1 MTVFAL
7 LVEKMKL
14 QQKGD
19 ETIMKLSRKDMLI
32 DWENRTIDL
41 TKLSSTS
48 TISDMCVLLIFW
60 LKHERTRDKCGKQL
74 NERNTVSK
82 MSRQ

>member
-32 DWENRTIDL
+32 GENRTLDL
-41 TKLSSTS
+41 AKLSSTNI
-48 TISDMCVLLIFW
+48 ISNMCVLLIFR
-60 LKHERTRDKCGKQL
+60 LTHERSRDKCGKNL
-74 NERNTVSK
+74 NVSK